1 MPRTRI
7 MRNLHKPNDS
17 ESDGDGP
24 PPRGENQGTLLL
36 GAHVSIAGG
45 VHNAIG
51 RGEDLGCTAIQIF
64 TKNAA
69 QWESNPLAEE
79 EVKKFKEERA
89 RTGIMVV
96 VHDAYLINLGSPNT
110 VLLKKSQAAFLEE
123 MERAEEL
130 EIPYL
135 IMHPGSHSGSGEDA
149 GIRSVA
155 RSFNIVLRKA
165 SGFQVKILV
174 ENTAGH
180 GTALGY
186 SFEHLRRIIEETAE
200 PERLGVCL
208 DSCHA
213 FAAGY
218 DLHTPSDCQ
227 RVLEEFDAVIGLDR
241 LKALHLNDCKKGL
254 GLRV

>member
-1 MPRTRI
+1 MSKVR
-7 MRNLHKPNDS
+7 KPNALTLPRDS
-17 ESDGDGP
+17 LHPHTEAHGAP
-24 PPRGENQGTLLL
+24 LL

-45 VHNAIG
+45 VHRALG
-51 RGEDLGCTAIQIF
+51 RGEGLGCSVIQIF

-69 QWESNPLAEE
+69 QWKANPFTEE

-110 VLLKKSQAAFLEE
+110 ALLKKSQAAFFEE

-135 IMHPGSHSGSGEDA
+135 IMHPGAHSGSGEDA

-165 SGFQVKILV
+165 SGFRAKILV
-174 ENTAGH
+174 ENTAGQ

-186 SFEHLRRIIEETAE
+186 SFEHLQRIIE
-200 PERLGVCL
+200 RNG
-208 DSCHA
+208 
-213 FAAGY
+213 
-218 DLHTPSDCQ
+218 
-227 RVLEEFDAVIGLDR
+227 
-241 LKALHLNDCKKGL
+241 
-254 GLRV
+254 